1 MYMTYYEDQIINY
14 ILHRTAKSFY
24 YLMNIGYYY
33 LGNSMSITK
42 NVDKSN
48 KILILFTFIYLK
60 FIFENSKN
68 TKFEKDMANFLITK
82 LLKNLVKF
90 KILFKININANN
102 YKFIYNIINTY
113 LSSKFISKDNKYI
126 LFDSLIK

>member
-1 MYMTYYEDQIINY
+1 
-14 ILHRTAKSFY
+14 
-24 YLMNIGYYY
+24 
-33 LGNSMSITK
+33 
-42 NVDKSN
+42 
-48 KILILFTFIYLK
+48 
-60 FIFENSKN
+60 
-68 TKFEKDMANFLITK
+68 MANFLITK